1 MKKHWYL
8 ILMIGFLGCKNE
20 VKNNTITIPKN
31 KDEQIFNKKKEDKP
45 KIDKAKTFITQ
56 ENVTSFL
63 MDYGKKNPEKHCV
76 IETKFGE
83 IEIELFENT
92 PLHRANFIY
101 LVKNEYFNTTFFH
114 RVVKGFI
121 IQGGN
126 SDETKTQK
134 NRKAIG
140 DYLIPPEFTGNKHH
154 YGALAAARAWIGNPD
169 KLSNPFEFY
178 IIQNKAGSYHLDGE
192 HTVFGRVTKG
202 MNVVEEIAKQ
212 PIDAGEYPLMNV
224 KIKIR
229 LK

>member
-1 MKKHWYL
+1 
-8 ILMIGFLGCKNE
+8 MIGVFGCKNE
-20 VKNNTITIPKN
+20 VKNNTIDPPKN
-31 KDEQIFNKKKEDKP
+31 KDEQIFNKKTQQKPLVKEE
-45 KIDKAKTFITQ
+45 KTFITQ

-63 MDYGKKNPEKHCV
+63 MDYGKKNPEKLCV

-101 LVKNEYFNTTFFH
+101 LVKNEYFNTTYFH
-114 RVVKGFI
+114 RVVKDFI

-134 NRKAIG
+134 SRNALG
-140 DYLIPPEFTGNKHH
+140 DYLIPSELNKNSHH
-154 YGALAAARAWIGNPD
+154 YGAIAAAREWIDNPN

-192 HTVFGRVTKG
+192 HTVFGHVTKG
-202 MNVVEEIAKQ
+202 MNVVDEIAKQ
-212 PIDAGEYPLMNV
+212 PIDAGEYPLLNV
-224 KIKIR
+224 KMKIR